1 PTEVPAPTEEVVTE
15 PLTTTVLIDFETD
28 GVGYDVYQATAS
40 MGDVAYAGAGSLKS
54 ESTEGEWHG
63 VGATFPDGPVDLSGY
78 NQICF
83 MVYDTTTNN
92 NGKAANTVG
101 VKLLDTAGAAT
112 ERYTDNEG
120 VGANVKTKLNE
131 WTPMC
136 LNLITFTGIDMT
148 SIEKI
153 EFTMYWAGTY
163 YFDEVTA
170 LPLDAEFF
178 TAAEPTGEV
187 VTTLAQGFEAEETY
201 YSDYQAEVS
210 LDTTIFH
217 SGASALKAA
226 STEGEWHAFGGL
238 LDPTPFDASSYDKVC
253 FWIYDTT
260 EGDTGNS
267 DNTVGVKL
275 FDASG
280 ANEEVWT
287 DHELAGGNPKTAKN
301 TWVQMCINLDAY
313 TSVDTSQLEKVQFA
327 LFWAGDYYVDDIE
340 FVSSGGAA
348 AAVPVLVQGFEAE
361 ETYYSDYQA
370 EVSLDTT
377 IFHSGA
383 SALKA
388 ASTEG
393 EWHAFGA
400 YPDPRPFD
408 GSGFDKVCFWIY
420 DTTEGDTGNSDNTVG
435 VKLFDASGANEEVWT
450 DHELAGGNPKTAK
463 NTWVQMCINL
473 DAYTSVDTSQLE
485 KVQFALFWAGD
496 YYVDDI
502 EFVSSGGA
510 AAAVPVLVQGFE
522 AEETYYSDYQAEVSL
537 DTTIFHSGASA
548 LKAAS
553 TEGEWHAFG
562 AYPDPRPFDGSGFDK
577 VCFWI
582 YDTTEGDTG
591 NSDNTV
597 GVKLFDASGAN
608 EEVWTDHELA
618 GGNPKTAKN
627 TWVQMCINLD
637 AYMTVDT
644 TQIDKI
650 QFALF
655 WAGDYYV
662 DDIEF
667 VGTGSASTEPEVVEA
682 PAPNVFVPA
691 QDLEAEGTFAEVY
704 QVTLSLDTEIVKS
717 GASSLKSESTEG
729 EWHTTSVI
737 FDGAPVD
744 ASGYQQVCFWLYD
757 TTANNDGKADNTIA
771 LKLFDATGANQEFWS
786 DNAAIGTNGKS
797 VQNEWT
803 QFCFGLDAYTDI
815 DLTQLEHAEF
825 ALYWFGTYY
834 FDGIEFASYDPNA
847 AAAPKTGD
855 LAQDFEADGTSY
867 EVYQVTLSLDTEI
880 VKSGASSLKSE
891 STEGE
896 WHTTGINFDG
906 APVDASGYSA
916 ICFWWYDTTANN
928 SGKADNTIAL
938 KLFDATGANQEFW
951 SDNAAIGTNG
961 KSVQN
966 EWVQSCFNLEAYT
979 DIDLTQLEKAEVA
992 LYWFGT
998 YYFDLVEFIP

>member
-1 PTEVPAPTEEVVTE
+1 MFKTKSQSRLLWALLVIVALMVALTACKSAATEVPTEAPATEVVEPTAEPTEAPTAVPTEVPAPTEEVVTE

-450 DHELAGGNPKTAK
+450 DHELAGGT
-463 NTWVQMCINL
+463 
-473 DAYTSVDTSQLE
+473 
-485 KVQFALFWAGD
+485 
-496 YYVDDI
+496 
-502 EFVSSGGA
+502 
-510 AAAVPVLVQGFE
+510 
-522 AEETYYSDYQAEVSL
+522 
-537 DTTIFHSGASA
+537 
-548 LKAAS
+548 
-553 TEGEWHAFG
+553 
-562 AYPDPRPFDGSGFDK
+562 
-577 VCFWI
+577 
-582 YDTTEGDTG
+582 
-591 NSDNTV
+591 
-597 GVKLFDASGAN
+597 
-608 EEVWTDHELA
+608 
-618 GGNPKTAKN
+618 PKTAKN